1 MKKVGILA
9 YHSACNYGANLQ
21 ILSTLGYLRKCGYV
35 PFVINYEAKDFN
47 EYYKRVTP
55 KYIYEAYSEFR
66 KQYMPLTCYCSSEK
80 EIADVINELGI
91 DAVIIGSDAVAQHHS
106 LLERL
111 YFPTKKIFTIVETTS
126 DRVFPNPFWGTFY
139 SFLDKKISMFIM
151 SASSQDSNYRL
162 FLPSEKKNMRGCL
175 DLFSYVSVRDTWT
188 KEMYEVI
195 TNGKLSPRVTPDPV
209 FAFNF
214 NCDDLIPSKKYI
226 LDNLG
231 TICEDIRINENI
243 SYFNFND
250 ENKEFDMV
258 FYWDNLLN
266 STEKFICNVIK
277 EDGKQ
282 DDFELDDIKDI
293 ANSLL
298 SDEQTKNLAIE
309 KIRNVKSKD
318 YEI

>member
-1 MKKVGILA
+1 MKMTLSKLIANDIV
-9 YHSACNYGANLQ
+9 NYGMNQ
-21 ILSTLGYLRKCGYV
+21 
-35 PFVINYEAKDFN
+35 
-47 EYYKRVTP
+47 
-55 KYIYEAYSEFR
+55 
-66 KQYMPLTCYCSSEK
+66 
-80 EIADVINELGI
+80 
-91 DAVIIGSDAVAQHHS
+91 
-106 LLERL
+106 
-111 YFPTKKIFTIVETTS
+111 TS
-126 DRVFPNPFWGTFY
+126 
-139 SFLDKKISMFIM
+139 
-151 SASSQDSNYRL
+151 
-162 FLPSEKKNMRGCL
+162 
-175 DLFSYVSVRDTWT
+175 
-188 KEMYEVI
+188 
-195 TNGKLSPRVTPDPV
+195 
-209 FAFNF
+209 NF
-214 NCDDLIPSKKYI
+214 NYSVFLESYIDDFDLSSKRYI